1 MRVSLLL
8 LTALLLSG
16 CSQFNAIKDLA
27 TSVQGLIT
35 GTDNSEPPKELEPL
49 ETTVQLNSL
58 WHASVGKGYNGQ
70 IVNLVPAVTDSSVYV
85 GARKGEVEAFNR
97 LTGDK
102 VWSVETEL
110 ELSSGPVVAG
120 DKLLFGTSNAELIA
134 LSLADGSL
142 QWKAVLTSEVLSLPR
157 VRKNMVIV
165 RTSDGRLA
173 GLDLASGGV
182 RWTHE
187 RSIPPLSVRG
197 LGSPALT
204 DDLVLDGF
212 GGGKLIALG
221 LLDGKPVWDTTV
233 ATPHGRS
240 EVERLVEL
248 NADPLIRNDT
258 VYVSGFQAGVS
269 ALNLQ
274 DGEMLWTQASVYSS
288 HGLSAG
294 RRSLF
299 ISDTNSDVWQ
309 LDISNGADMW
319 KQSDL
324 HQRRLTIPV
333 PVKNRLVVGDFE
345 GYLHVLST
353 DDGRLMGRL
362 EVDDTPILAAP
373 VIYNDV
379 IYVYTTGG
387 VLSALGMD

>member
-1 MRVSLLL
+1 
-8 LTALLLSG
+8 
-16 CSQFNAIKDLA
+16 
-27 TSVQGLIT
+27 
-35 GTDNSEPPKELEPL
+35 
-49 ETTVQLNSL
+49 
-58 WHASVGKGYNGQ
+58 
-70 IVNLVPAVTDSSVYV
+70 
-85 GARKGEVEAFNR
+85 
-97 LTGDK
+97 
-102 VWSVETEL
+102 
-110 ELSSGPVVAG
+110 VAG